1 MIKQARHVARN
12 VVAFVKNDHLE
23 LNIPYTYDGLK
34 YNYLPD
40 FVVRMKSGLNL
51 ILEVKGQIRDREPHK
66 MEAAKRWVDAVN
78 NWGRLGT
85 WHYALTLDINEIPA
99 ILLEAA
105 AKEVKPPRAG

>member
-1 MIKQARHVARN
+1 
-12 VVAFVKNDHLE
+12 
-23 LNIPYTYDGLK
+23 
-34 YNYLPD
+34 
-40 FVVRMKSGLNL
+40 MKSGLNL

-105 AKEVKPPRAG
+105 AKEVKPPRAS